1 MTTSTQDEISPVQN
15 QEQNHRPTRATRSK
29 AVEFL
34 ENHANEETSFTYEEE
49 KAVLRRI
56 DKRVLLLLLWAY
68 FFQQLDKSTLGY
80 RKATHDLCE
89 LPIANRYTLNPPVM
103 SLSLASPRMPT

>member
-1 MTTSTQDEISPVQN
+1 MIASTQDEISPVQN
-15 QEQNHRPTRATRSK
+15 QEQSYRPAKTARSK

-34 ENHANEETSFTYEEE
+34 ESHANEETSFTYEEE
-49 KAVLRRI
+49 KAVLHRI

-80 RKATHDLCE
+80 WEH
-89 LPIANRYTLNPPVM
+89 P
-103 SLSLASPRMPT
+103 